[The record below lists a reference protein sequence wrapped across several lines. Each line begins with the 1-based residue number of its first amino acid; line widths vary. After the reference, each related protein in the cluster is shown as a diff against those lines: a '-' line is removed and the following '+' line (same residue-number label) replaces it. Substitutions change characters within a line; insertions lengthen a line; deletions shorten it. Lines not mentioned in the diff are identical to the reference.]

1 VADRKAENQLVFI
14 SVIIATVMVSM
25 DGGLMSMIA
34 PSVEIDL
41 NISPTTLSLIS
52 SMFTMT
58 MAALILAGGTL
69 GYADSCKRIPI
80 Y

>member
-1 VADRKAENQLVFI
+1 LVFI

-34 PSVEIDL
+34 SSVKSDL
-41 NISPTTLSLIS
+41 DNSPATPSLIS
-52 SMFTMT
+52 SIFTPT
-58 MAALILAGGTL
+58 LAALILAGGTL
-69 GYADSCKRIPI
+69 GYAISSKRIPF